1 MYYPRLK
8 FKDGLNK
15 LIVLVILVPV
25 LFACSPASKRKNDKV
40 LARAYDNYLYQG
52 DIQGLV
58 PEGTNPDDSLR
69 IVKSYIELWLK
80 KKAVVNKAE
89 FNLTPAQKDIENL
102 LEEYRTSLLTYE
114 YEKQMVEQ
122 KLDTVLS
129 DSEVQTYYYQYKQ
142 DFLLQDPII
151 KGVYF
156 RILRSSGRLREF
168 RDLAHSSGDLAYKRL
183 VDLGAQA
190 AEYTDSFE
198 ENWLPFPL
206 LMQKMPGT
214 VQDPKQFLQRYKY
227 LEAEDDR
234 YYHFARII
242 DYKLPGEAAP
252 PEYVKQEI
260 RDVLLN
266 KRKMDFLKQ
275 LEESIYNEAV
285 IQNDVE
291 VYEK

>member
-1 MYYPRLK
+1 MYYR
-8 FKDGLNK
+8 GLNSDSGLIK
-15 LIVLVILVPV
+15 LLVLVILVPA
-25 LFACSPASKRKNDKV
+25 FALCKPDHKRKNEDPV
-40 LARAYDNYLYQG
+40 ARAYGNYLYKS

-58 PEGTNPDDSLR
+58 PPGTSAEDSTKL
-69 IVKSYIELWLK
+69 VKSYIELWIK

-89 FNLTPAQKDIENL
+89 FNLTPEQKNIDNL
-102 LEEYRTSLLTYE
+102 LEEYRTSILTYE
-114 YEKQMVEQ
+114 YEKQMVAQ
-122 KLDTVLS
+122 KLDTVLT
-129 DSEVQTYYYQYKQ
+129 DSEIQTYYYQYKQ

-156 RILRSSGRLREF
+156 RILRSSSRLPEF
-168 RDLAHSSGDLAYKRL
+168 RNLAHSYGDLAYKRL
-183 VDLGAQA
+183 VDLGAQVA
-190 AEYTDSFE
+190 DFTDSFE
-198 ENWLPFPL
+198 ENWLSFPL

-227 LEAEDDR
+227 IEAEDER
-234 YYHFARII
+234 FYHFARII
-242 DYKLPGEAAP
+242 DYKLPGEPAP

>member
-1 MYYPRLK
+1 MHYPALSSRS
-8 FKDGLNK
+8 GLFSCI
-15 LIVLVILVPV
+15 LLVSMLPGILSCNSVT
-25 LFACSPASKRKNDKV
+25 KRKNEKPI
-40 LARAYDNYLYQG
+40 ARAYGNYLYKS
-52 DIQGLV
+52 DMQGLIPPGTS
-58 PEGTNPDDSLR
+58 PEDSSLLA
-69 IVKSYIELWLK
+69 KSYIELWMK

-89 FNLTPAQKDIENL
+89 FNLTETQKDIQNL
-102 LEEYRTSLLTYE
+102 LDEYRTSLLTYE

-129 DSEVQTYYYQYKQ
+129 ESEVQTYYYQYKQ
-142 DFLLQDPII
+142 DFLLQDPIV

-156 RILRSSGRLREF
+156 RILKNSTRLREF
-168 RDLAHSSGDLAYKRL
+168 RDLAHSYGDLAYKRL
-183 VDLGAQA
+183 VDLGAQVA
-190 AEYTDSFE
+190 DYTDSFE
-198 ENWLPFPL
+198 ESWLSFPL

-214 VQDPKQFLQRYKY
+214 VPDTRQFLQRYKY

-234 YYHFARII
+234 YFHFARII
-242 DYKLPGEAAP
+242 DYKLPGESAP
-252 PEYVKQEI
+252 LEYVKQEI

>member
-1 MYYPRLK
+1 MCYP
-8 FKDGLNK
+8 GLNFRSLLK
-15 LIVLVILVPV
+15 NLVLLAITLPV
-25 LFACSPASKRKNDKV
+25 LFSCGSGSIRNNEKPI
-40 LARAYDNYLYQG
+40 ARAYSKYLYKSEV
-52 DIQGLV
+52 QGLI
-58 PEGTNPDDSLR
+58 PEGTTPEDSVRL
-69 IVKSYIELWLK
+69 VKSYIELWLK

-89 FNLTPAQKDIENL
+89 FNLTEAQKNIESL
-102 LEEYRTSLLTYE
+102 LDEYRTSLLTYE

-129 DSEVQTYYYQYKQ
+129 DSEIQTYYFQYKQ
-142 DFLLQDPII
+142 DFLLQDPIV

-156 RILRSSGRLREF
+156 RILRSSSRLREF
-168 RDLAHSSGDLAYKRL
+168 RDLAHSSGDLAYSRL
-183 VDLGAQA
+183 VDMGAQV

-198 ENWLPFPL
+198 ENWLSFPL

-214 VQDPKQFLQRYKY
+214 VQDPKLFLQRYKY

-234 YYHFARII
+234 YFHFARII
-242 DYKLPGEAAP
+242 DYMLPGMTAP
-252 PEYVKQEI
+252 LEFVNQEI

>member
-1 MYYPRLK
+1 MCYPRL
-8 FKDGLNK
+8 NSNTS
-15 LIVLVILVPV
+15 LINLIILVILIPV
-25 LFACSPASKRKNDKV
+25 FTSCSSHPKRKNENPI
-40 LARAYDNYLYQG
+40 ARAYGNYLYKS
-52 DIQGLV
+52 DIQGLLPTETT
-58 PEGTNPDDSLR
+58 PEDSSRL
-69 IVKSYIELWLK
+69 VKSYIALWMK

-89 FNLTPAQKDIENL
+89 FNLTEAQKNIENL
-102 LEEYRTSLLTYE
+102 LDEYRTSLLTYE

-142 DFLLQDPII
+142 NFLLQDPII

-156 RILRSSGRLREF
+156 RILRSSSRLREF
-168 RDLAHSSGDLAYKRL
+168 RDLAHSYGDLAYKRL
-183 VDLGAQA
+183 VDLGAQV
-190 AEYTDSFE
+190 AEYTESFE
-198 ENWLPFPL
+198 ENWLSFPL

-214 VQDPKQFLQRYKY
+214 VQDPKLFLQRYKY
-227 LEAEDDR
+227 LEAEDDH
-234 YYHFARII
+234 YFHFARII
-242 DYKLPGEAAP
+242 DYKLPGESAP
-252 PEYVKQEI
+252 LDFVTQEI

>member
-1 MYYPRLK
+1 MRYPK
-8 FKDGLNK
+8 LNSK
-15 LIVLVILVPV
+15 ISLFNLFLPVILLPV
-25 LFACSPASKRKNDKV
+25 LMACNSHSQRKNENP
-40 LARAYDNYLYQG
+40 LARAYGNYLYMS
-52 DIQGLV
+52 DIQGLIPSGTT
-58 PEGTNPDDSLR
+58 PEDSASL
-69 IVKSYIELWLK
+69 VKSYIELWIK

-89 FNLTPAQKDIENL
+89 FNLTAAQRNIDKL

-122 KLDTVLS
+122 KLDTVVS
-129 DSEVQTYYYQYKQ
+129 DSEVQSYYYQYKQ
-142 DFLLQDPII
+142 DFALQDPII

-156 RILRSSGRLREF
+156 RILRSSSKIGEF
-168 RDLAHSSGDLAYKRL
+168 RNLAHSYGELALKRL
-183 VDLGAQA
+183 IDLGAQV

-198 ENWLPFPL
+198 ENWISFPL

-227 LEAEDDR
+227 LEAEDSR
-234 YYHFARII
+234 YFHFARII

-252 PEYVKQEI
+252 LEFVKQEI

-266 KRKMDFLKQ
+266 KRKMDFLKK

>member
-1 MYYPRLK
+1 MCYPRLNCK
-8 FKDGLNK
+8 TGLIN
-15 LIVLVILVPV
+15 LLLLVFLVPV
-25 LFACSPASKRKNDKV
+25 FTSCSSVSKRKNEKPI
-40 LARAYDNYLYQG
+40 ARAYGNYLYKS
-52 DIQGLV
+52 DMQGLI
-58 PEGTNPDDSLR
+58 PKAANSEDSLR
-69 IVKSYIELWLK
+69 LVKSYIELWLK

-89 FNLTPAQKDIENL
+89 FNLTETQKNIQNL
-102 LEEYRTSLLTYE
+102 LDEYRTSLLTYE

-122 KLDTVLS
+122 KLDTVLT
-129 DSEVQTYYYQYKQ
+129 DSEVQSYYYLNKQ
-142 DFLLQDPII
+142 DFILQDPII
-151 KGVYF
+151 KGTYF
-156 RILRSSGRLREF
+156 RILRTSGRLREF
-168 RDLAHSSGDLAYKRL
+168 RDLAHSSGDLAYSRL
-183 VDLGAQA
+183 VDLGAQV

-198 ENWLPFPL
+198 ENWLSFPL

-214 VQDPKQFLQRYKY
+214 VQDAKQFLQRYKY
-227 LEAEDDR
+227 LEAEDVR

-242 DYKLPGEAAP
+242 DYILPGESAP
-252 PEYVKQEI
+252 LEFVTPEI

>member
-1 MYYPRLK
+1 MCYPRLNSK
-8 FKDGLNK
+8 TS
-15 LIVLVILVPV
+15 LINLLLLVILIPV
-25 LFACSPASKRKNDKV
+25 FISCSSDHKRKNEKPI
-40 LARAYDNYLYQG
+40 ARAYSNYLYKT
-52 DIQGLV
+52 DILGLIPTGTA
-58 PEGTNPDDSLR
+58 PEDSSRL
-69 IVKSYIELWLK
+69 VKSYIELWMK

-89 FNLTPAQKDIENL
+89 FNLTEAQKDIKNL
-102 LEEYRTSLLTYE
+102 LEEYRTSLLTYA

-129 DSEVQTYYYQYKQ
+129 DGEVQSYYYQYKQ
-142 DFLLQDPII
+142 DFLLQDPIV

-156 RILRSSGRLREF
+156 RILRSSSRLREF
-168 RDLAHSSGDLAYKRL
+168 RNLAHSYGDLAYKRL
-183 VDLGAQA
+183 VDLGAQV
-190 AEYTDSFE
+190 AEYTEPFE
-198 ENWLPFPL
+198 ENWLSFPL

-227 LEAEDDR
+227 IEAEDDH
-234 YYHFARII
+234 YFHFARII
-242 DYKLPGEAAP
+242 DYKLPGESAP
-252 PEYVKQEI
+252 LAFVTQEI
-260 RDVLLN
+260 RDILLN